1 MPKRR
6 LKKAPQVVKTTG
18 SVEGLRKTL
27 ARRRKDELVALLI
40 ELANADRRILGQL
53 TSRFEVATPPKE
65 LVGATRQAIAD
76 ATDFDE
82 RDANHNFDYDYEAYS
97 EVKRNLSRLIDQ
109 DQLPFAMKLALELMK
124 EGSRQV
130 EMSDEGLMTD
140 DIEECLMVV
149 IKALGKRN
157 LPTGEVLAWCSA
169 ILDADR
175 VGFIC
180 DRELESLRQHLKAS
194 PS

>member
-1 MPKRR
+1 MKKVPK
-6 LKKAPQVVKTTG
+6 AVKTAG

-27 ARRRKDELVALLI
+27 ARRRKDELVAI
-40 ELANADRRILGQL
+40 VMELASADRRILGQL
-53 TSRFEVATPPKE
+53 TSRFEVATPPEE

-97 EVKRNLSRLIDQ
+97 EVRSNLSRLLDL
-109 DQLPFAMKLALELMK
+109 DQLPAAMKLALELMR

-140 DIEECLMVV
+140 DIEECLNVV
-149 IKALGKRN
+149 IKALRKSD
-157 LPTGEVLAWCSA
+157 LPANETLAWCSA
-169 ILDADR
+169 MLENDR

-180 DRELESLRQHLKAS
+180 ECELKSLRQHVEAS
-194 PS
+194 TS

>member
-6 LKKAPQVVKTTG
+6 LKKVPKAVKPTG
-18 SVEGLRKTL
+18 SVAGLRKAL
-27 ARRRKDELVALLI
+27 ARRRRDELVAI
-40 ELANADRRILGQL
+40 VMELASNDRRLLGQL
-53 TSRFEVATPPKE
+53 TSRFEVAVPPEE
-65 LVGATRQAIAD
+65 LVGATRQAIVG

-82 RDANHNFDYDYEAYS
+82 RDANHNFDYDYDAYI
-97 EVKRNLSRLIDQ
+97 EVRRNLSRLLGL
-109 DQLPFAMKLALELMK
+109 DQLPAAMELALELMK

-149 IKALGKRN
+149 IKALGKSN
-157 LPTGEVLAWCSA
+157 LPTSEVLTWCSA
-169 ILDADR
+169 MLENDR

-180 DRELESLRQHLKAS
+180 ERELKSLRQHVEAS
-194 PS
+194 TS

>member
-6 LKKAPQVVKTTG
+6 LKKVPKAIKTTG
-18 SVEGLRKTL
+18 SLEGLRKSL
-27 ARRRKDELVALLI
+27 AKRRKDELVAI
-40 ELANADRRILGQL
+40 VMELASNDRRLLGQL
-53 TSRFEVATPPKE
+53 TSRFEVAVPPKE
-65 LVGATRQAIAD
+65 LVGATRQAIAN

-82 RDANHNFDYDYEAYS
+82 RDANHNFDYDDDAYI
-97 EVKRNLSRLIDQ
+97 EVGRNLKRLLGL
-109 DQLPFAMKLALELMK
+109 DQLPAAMKLALQLME

-149 IKALGKRN
+149 IKALGKSN

-169 ILDADR
+169 MLENDR

-180 DRELESLRQHLKAS
+180 ERELKSLRQHVEAS
-194 PS
+194 TS